1 MFNLAMELYREI
13 NFSHSESW
21 GNKKRKRWKETFEI
35 TTYCFTF
42 CQSFQMRFLPFQVL
56 LLAMALYQ
64 ASIYINLNIPYIY
77 IWKRFYCN
85 VVKCLIQ
92 FVTSDT
98 YMYNKAFTQ
107 CLSPIYIVCLFPWQ
121 FLFLPAGLA
130 IPKPWW
136 Q

>member
-1 MFNLAMELYREI
+1 MEGDFWNNNLLFYILSVISNVISA
-13 NFSHSESW
+13 FSSTVVGYGFISGIHIHKLEYSIFSA
-21 GNKKRKRWKETFEI
+21 KI
-35 TTYCFTF
+35 I
-42 CQSFQMRFLPFQVL
+42 QV
-56 LLAMALYQ
+56 
-64 ASIYINLNIPYIY
+64 PYGKDFIA
-77 IWKRFYCN
+77 F
-85 VVKCLIQ
+85 VVNCLIQ